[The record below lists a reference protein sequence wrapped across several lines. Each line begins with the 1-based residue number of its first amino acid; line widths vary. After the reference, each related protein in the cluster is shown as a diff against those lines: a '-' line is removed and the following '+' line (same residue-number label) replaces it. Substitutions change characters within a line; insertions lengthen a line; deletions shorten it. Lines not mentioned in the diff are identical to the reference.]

1 MLTQCPE
8 CKTLV
13 EVGDEMPAAEDRI
26 TCDQCG
32 HEFTVRFVLRGEAKA
47 EGADEEGARSR
58 YRINVTPDDM
68 LAQRAQ
74 EKTAGETGAPAPS
87 SAGWLATGAWALG
100 VLLLVAVFLGQSVY
114 FMRAELARH
123 ERLRPWLE
131 ALCAYVSCEIPL
143 AHEPSKIDIMGRDIR
158 RHPGADDALIVT
170 VTLRNQ
176 ADHPQAYPWLE
187 LSFYD
192 MARRVVARR
201 RFRPEEYLPEN
212 IEVARGMRPGIP
224 VQSTL
229 EIVDP
234 GESAVN
240 FEFRL
245 L

>member
-13 EVGDEMPAAEDRI
+13 DVGDEPPETGDRI
-26 TCDQCG
+26 TCEQCG
-32 HEFTVRFVLRGEAKA
+32 HGFAVRFVLRGETTVEDTAGEAPKA
-47 EGADEEGARSR
+47 RFRIDVSPEE
-58 YRINVTPDDM
+58 M
-68 LAQRAQ
+68 LAQRPH
-74 EKTAGETGAPAPS
+74 GEAADEDAAPAPP
-87 SAGWLATGAWALG
+87 GRLATGAWALG
-100 VLLLVAVFLGQSVY
+100 IVLLVVTLLGQSVY

-123 ERLRPWLE
+123 AQLRPWME
-131 ALCAYVSCEIPL
+131 TLCAYAGCEIPL
-143 AHEPSKIDIMGRDIR
+143 MRNPSRIDIVGRDIR
-158 RHPGADDALIVT
+158 RHPETDDALIVT

-176 ADHPQAYPWLE
+176 ANAPQAYPWLE

-192 MARRVVARR
+192 MTKRVIARR
-201 RFRPEEYLPEN
+201 RFPPADYLPDN

-234 GESAVN
+234 GPSAVN
-240 FEFRL
+240 FEFGL